1 MQTCTWS
8 RRLMLIFMAKKK
20 SCREAASEIRAT
32 LDCAPTRRASASL
45 CPRQLSSGW
54 ARLQTDPQHTPPPLP
69 LLRSRPGGVRG
80 ASVVRS
86 LKPDKFSRSSLKPSA
101 LSGQLSALDFNSLRV
116 RPQPTAT
123 LRSVSVQSSSFS
135 LCSFESHNLKVEL

>member
-1 MQTCTWS
+1 MQTWTWS
-8 RRLMLIFMAKKK
+8 RRLTLIFMAKKK

-32 LDCAPTRRASASL
+32 LDGAPARRASATL
-45 CPRQLSSGW
+45 GPRHLSSRW

-86 LKPDKFSRSSLKPSA
+86 LKPDKFSRSSRRAAPGFRLNAVARSSRAVFSRVLLPPA
-101 LSGQLSALDFNSLRV
+101 FVLDFN
-116 RPQPTAT
+116 P
-123 LRSVSVQSSSFS
+123 F
-135 LCSFESHNLKVEL
+135 